1 MIQAGLLISA
11 IIGAGMIYNQFTVIQ
26 DQVKLDLKAVRLHAF
41 DLTKVTFKVDLQVI
55 NVSNF
60 DARVQ
65 DVFVKLF
72 HQTAPGV
79 LNPLVE
85 GYSIHQQ
92 FNIKAGSTQRIN
104 NITLE
109 VPYTTL
115 RTVLTNFSLSGA
127 TIVAKVTG
135 KLNGQ
140 MLSHTKT
147 FQL

>member
-1 MIQAGLLISA
+1 MIQAGLIISA
-11 IIGAGMIYNQFTVIQ
+11 IIGAGMLYNQFAHLS
-26 DQVKLDLKAVRLHAF
+26 DQVKLDLKAVRLHSV
-41 DLTKVTFKVDLQVI
+41 DLTKLTFKVDLQVI
-55 NVSNF
+55 NVSNI

-72 HQTAPGV
+72 HQKAPGV

-85 GYSIHQQ
+85 GYSIHQS
-92 FNIKAGSTQRIN
+92 FEIKAGTTQRIN

-109 VPYTTL
+109 LPFS
-115 RTVLTNFSLSGA
+115 TVRNMLSNFSLKGA

-140 MLSHTKT
+140 SLSHTKT